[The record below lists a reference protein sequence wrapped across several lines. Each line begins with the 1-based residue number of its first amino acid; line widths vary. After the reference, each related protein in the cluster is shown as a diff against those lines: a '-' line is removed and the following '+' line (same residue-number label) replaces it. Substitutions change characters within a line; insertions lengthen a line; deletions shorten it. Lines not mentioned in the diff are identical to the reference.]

1 MAQHRSTILRVVV
14 VFSFAALMPASVLAQ
29 QPDSHTVRPG
39 DTLWDI
45 AASYLGDPFL
55 WPQIYRLNTDVVED
69 PHWIYPGEVLRLT
82 GGVEVSAVPVVP
94 QPDQPDRPDQPDQPD
109 QADQPDQVIIVVDD
123 QGAPDQVGQVADAG
137 VEPAIWRPMTRLQVT
152 SNQPALLNPLILD
165 EPSPISFSEYQ
176 SAGFLTERRKY
187 PLGLMRGP
195 VTPSE
200 INAGLPQVSM
210 FDRVGVTP
218 PDGGSYLV
226 GDSLLLVR
234 FGREV
239 EGFGNVI
246 VPTGILRVVEVS
258 EYQAVAEILRVFG
271 AIVAGQM
278 TLPLPVF
285 NDPGQVNAV
294 PVADGITAS
303 VIANRDRVELTEPF
317 QVLFLDKGREEGVRL
332 GDVFELRRVPQRR
345 DPLAATT
352 DELMGMVQI
361 VNVNDHTSSAQV
373 LNIVFTDIRPGTE
386 AWQVGRLPT

>member
-1 MAQHRSTILRVVV
+1 
-14 VFSFAALMPASVLAQ
+14 
-29 QPDSHTVRPG
+29 
-39 DTLWDI
+39 
-45 AASYLGDPFL
+45 
-55 WPQIYRLNTDVVED
+55 
-69 PHWIYPGEVLRLT
+69 
-82 GGVEVSAVPVVP
+82 
-94 QPDQPDRPDQPDQPD
+94 
-109 QADQPDQVIIVVDD
+109 
-123 QGAPDQVGQVADAG
+123 
-137 VEPAIWRPMTRLQVT
+137 
-152 SNQPALLNPLILD
+152 
-165 EPSPISFSEYQ
+165 
-176 SAGFLTERRKY
+176 
-187 PLGLMRGP
+187 
-195 VTPSE
+195 
-200 INAGLPQVSM
+200 M

-246 VPTGILRVVEVS
+246 APTAILRVVEVS
-258 EYQAVAEILRVFG
+258 EYQAVAEILRVFR

-285 NDPGQVNAV
+285 NDPGQVKSV

-303 VIANRDRVELTEPF
+303 VIGNRDRVELTEPF
-317 QVLFLDKGREEGVRL
+317 QVLFLDKGREEGVKL

-373 LNIVFTDIRPGTE
+373 LNIVFTDVRPGTV
-386 AWQVGRLPT
+386 ARQVGRLPT

>member
-1 MAQHRSTILRVVV
+1 
-14 VFSFAALMPASVLAQ
+14 
-29 QPDSHTVRPG
+29 
-39 DTLWDI
+39 
-45 AASYLGDPFL
+45 
-55 WPQIYRLNTDVVED
+55 
-69 PHWIYPGEVLRLT
+69 
-82 GGVEVSAVPVVP
+82 
-94 QPDQPDRPDQPDQPD
+94 
-109 QADQPDQVIIVVDD
+109 
-123 QGAPDQVGQVADAG
+123 
-137 VEPAIWRPMTRLQVT
+137 
-152 SNQPALLNPLILD
+152 
-165 EPSPISFSEYQ
+165 
-176 SAGFLTERRKY
+176 
-187 PLGLMRGP
+187 LGLMRGP

-200 INAGLPQVSM
+200 IDAGLPQVSM

-258 EYQAVAEILRVFG
+258 EYQAVAEILRVFQ

-285 NDPGQVNAV
+285 NDPGQVKSV

-317 QVLFLDKGREEGVRL
+317 QVLFLDKGREEGVKL